1 MAINV
6 DKVYKTVLLI
16 LNQQQRGYITP
27 DEFNKTATQVQLDIF
42 EQYFRDINRQLQVPQ
57 ADIDYSDMQLS
68 IDEKI
73 SIFKTEGDCVLASGK
88 WNLPIVDTSGNTVIY
103 NYDSGNIG
111 VNEVAFYS
119 LGTVLYSPSVGLPIE
134 LQRLQK
140 IEFYNL
146 ERSDLTASTENF
158 PTYLYENLKLTVQPS
173 SITTGM
179 SAAFLRKPKSVFWG
193 YSVGSLGQYN
203 WDYGTSQNFEL
214 LESEQIDVIIR
225 ILKYSG
231 IIIGDPQ
238 IVQAASNE
246 LQQMK

>member
-1 MAINV
+1 
-6 DKVYKTVLLI
+6 LI

-42 EQYFRDINRQLQVPQ
+42 EQYFKEINKQLQIPQ
-57 ADIDYSDMQLS
+57 ADIDYSDMQLA

-73 SIFKTEGDCVLASGK
+73 SVFKTEGDCVLASGK
-88 WNLPIVDTSGNTVIY
+88 FNLPILDTNGNTVIY
-103 NYDSGNIG
+103 NYDNGNIG
-111 VNEVAFYS
+111 ANEVAFYS
-119 LGTVLYSPSVGLPIE
+119 LGTVVYSPSAGFPVE

-158 PTYLYENLKLTVQPS
+158 PTYLYENLKLTVRPS

-179 SAAFLRKPKSVFWG
+179 SASFLRKPKSVVWG
-193 YSVGSLGQYN
+193 YSVGSLGQYTWSN
-203 WDYGTSQNFEL
+203 GTSQDFEL
-214 LESEQIDVIIR
+214 LESEQVDVIIR

-238 IVQAASNE
+238 IIQAASNE
-246 LQQMK
+246 LQQTK